1 MRGMVRHVVL
11 LVVGFA
17 AIGMA
22 QYAPGRYALF
32 LEDPPVS
39 ARFRTREEMRTTAA
53 AAYKQQIESTQEA
66 LKRDLVARNIQV
78 AGSVSTLL
86 NAIFVAAGP
95 ERLAELQRIPGV
107 AGVQPL
113 RRGKKL
119 ANKATQLMN
128 APAAWSALGG
138 QQNAGAGI
146 KIAIIDTGIDQTHP
160 AFQDSTLSMPSG
172 FPLCTAGHPEDCAY
186 TNSKVIVARS
196 YVRMIAAGSGPSD
209 STPDDFSPRDR
220 DGHGSNVAA
229 LAAANK
235 NTGTVGFSGMAPQA
249 YLGNYKVYG
258 SPLVNDYPSEDVYI
272 AAIEDA
278 LKDGMDVANFSSGV
292 SALTGALDTGAAC
305 GLATGVPC
313 DPLATAFEAAVQAG
327 IVIAASAGNGGTS
340 DLMYP
345 AFNSIMSPATAPSVI
360 AAGATINSHVLQ
372 PGVSVVG
379 PNAPANLVGIPAQLG
394 DSLFYPSHFG
404 ANQAPLVDVTQLG
417 DTGSA
422 CAALPP
428 FSLSGSFALI
438 ENNPEAPVCDFYT
451 AALNAQE
458 AGATGVIFYM
468 AGSQAPVNPEFLE
481 FLGPVVMI
489 SNQAGVALKSY
500 IDSNPG
506 QVVAIDKAGSEQDLT
521 AFSQMWNFIPALMP
535 NQLASY
541 SSVGPAPDGSI
552 KPDLVATGGFDASEF
567 PDLNDSCLPAPNGMY
582 SAGQR
587 YDPNG
592 EVYTT
597 NGYIAA
603 DGTSNAAPLIAG
615 AAALV
620 KQAHPNFTPTQIK
633 SALLNG
639 AGQSVI
645 TDDFGDPVDVQSVGA
660 GLLDAGAAVNA
671 TVTIE
676 PSTISFGFLSTA
688 GVPLP
693 KTLTIT
699 NKRTSSVTLTAAVL
713 QNSPVA
719 GTNVTAVLSPA
730 TLLPGAKAT
739 LTVALTG
746 AIPSAGEY
754 SGFVTLQ
761 GSGVALQIP
770 YMYLVGIGATAP
782 GAVSNVSILGGGG
795 IGAPGR
801 DMGPVIIQVTDL
813 YGVPVLNTSIPFTV
827 NPHGSATLQSLS
839 GHPPCSPFS
848 STSEITCPTDNYGN
862 AYAEVILG
870 STPSTQP
877 VVSAA
882 VSGTQIPADYAIVA
896 APAITAAGVV
906 DAAVY
911 MQPIAPGSYINI
923 YGQNLVD
930 PEFLNNPNGD
940 LATAL
945 DSPSTGALPLTLDST
960 TVTFDVPS
968 AGISVP
974 GYVYFVSPGVVS
986 VFVPRELQG
995 QTSAQLKVSV
1005 DETVFGNVVTVPLS
1019 DYAPQLFQNPAGV
1032 ATAFDQNGKLITP
1045 TNPVARGAVAV
1056 FYANGLGP
1064 VNNPPASGDPAGSST
1079 TTTQPVVR
1087 IGAQNAQVLFSGL
1100 APGSAGE
1107 YQINAVVP
1115 AGISAGTQTVI
1126 FEIGGQTSQPASI
1139 TVN

>member
-1 MRGMVRHVVL
+1 MLRDVVL

-17 AIGMA
+17 ATGMA
-22 QYAPGRYALF
+22 QYAPNRYALF

-39 ARFRTREEMRTTAA
+39 ARFTTREEMRTTAGV
-53 AAYKQQIESTQEA
+53 AYRQQIESAQEA
-66 LKRDLVARNIQV
+66 VKRDLESRNIQV

-86 NAIFVAAGP
+86 NAVFVVAGP
-95 ERLAELQRIPGV
+95 ERLAELRTIPGV

-119 ANKATQLMN
+119 ANRATQLVD
-128 APAAWSALGG
+128 APGAWSALGG

-160 AFQDSTLSMPSG
+160 AFQDPTLSMPAG

-186 TNSKVIVARS
+186 TNNKVIVARS
-196 YVRMIAAGSGPSD
+196 YVRMLAEGTGPAD

-229 LAAANK
+229 LAAANQ
-235 NTGTVGFSGMAPQA
+235 NTGTVSFTGMAPQA

-258 SPLVNDYPSEDVYI
+258 SPLVNDYASEDVFI
-272 AAIEDA
+272 AAVEDA
-278 LKDGMDVANFSSGV
+278 LKDGMDVANFSNGV

-305 GLATGVPC
+305 GLASGVPC

-327 IVIAASAGNGGTS
+327 MVIAAAAGNSGTS

-345 AFNSIMSPATAPSVI
+345 AFNSIVSPATAPSVI
-360 AAGATINSHVLQ
+360 AVGATINSHVLQ

-379 PNAPANLVGIPAQLG
+379 ANAPASLVGIPAQLG
-394 DSLFYPSHFG
+394 DSLFFPSIFG
-404 ANQAPLVDVTQLG
+404 TNQAPLVDVTQLG
-417 DTGSA
+417 DTGFA

-428 FSLSGSFALI
+428 FSLNGSFALI
-438 ENNPEAPVCDFYT
+438 ENNPAAPPCDFYI

-458 AGATGVIFYM
+458 AGATGVVFYM
-468 AGSQAPVNPEFLE
+468 ATSEPPVNPEFLD

-521 AFSQMWNFIPALMP
+521 AFSQLWNFSPALMP

-552 KPDLVATGGFDASEF
+552 KPDLVATGGFDAAEY
-567 PDLNDSCLPAPNGMY
+567 PDLNDVYLPAPNGMY
-582 SAGQR
+582 SVGQR

-603 DGTSNAAPLIAG
+603 DGTSNSAPLTAG

-633 SALLNG
+633 SALVNG
-639 AGQSVI
+639 AAQSVI
-645 TDDFGDPVDVQSVGA
+645 TDDFGDPVDVQSIGA
-660 GLLDAGAAVNA
+660 GLLDAGAGVKA
-671 TVTIE
+671 TVTAE
-676 PSTISFGFLSTA
+676 PSSISFGFLTTA
-688 GVPLP
+688 GLPTP
-693 KTLTIT
+693 KTLTVT
-699 NKRTSSVTLTAAVL
+699 NKGTSSVTLAAAVL

-719 GTNVTAVLSPA
+719 GTNVTATLSA
-730 TLLPGAKAT
+730 TTLLAGAKAT

-746 AIPSAGEY
+746 IIPAAGEY

-761 GSGVALQIP
+761 GSGVSLQIP
-770 YMYLVGIGATAP
+770 YMYVVGT
-782 GAVSNVSILGGGG
+782 GAVPTGAVPNAAVLGGGG
-795 IGAPGR
+795 IGAPGT

-813 YGVPVLNTSIPFTV
+813 YGIPIPNASIPFTV
-827 NPHGSATLQSLS
+827 NPSGSATLETVS
-839 GHPPCSPFS
+839 GHPACSPFN
-848 STSEITCPTDNYGN
+848 STSTVTCPTDNYGN

-870 STPSTQP
+870 STPSALP
-877 VVSAA
+877 VISAG
-882 VSGTQIPADYAIVA
+882 VSGTQIPVNYEIMAS
-896 APAITAAGVV
+896 PAITAAGVV

-911 MQPIAPGSYINI
+911 RQPIAPGSYINI

-930 PEFLNNPNGD
+930 SAYLNNPNGD
-940 LATAL
+940 PATSL
-945 DSPSTGALPLTLDST
+945 DSPSSGALPLTLDFT

-986 VFVPRELQG
+986 VWVPRELQG
-995 QTSAQLKVSV
+995 QTSAQVKVTV

-1019 DYAPQLFQNPAGV
+1019 DYAPQLFQNPPGV
-1032 ATAFDQNGKLITP
+1032 ATAFDQNGNLITSS
-1045 TNPVARGAVAV
+1045 NPVARGAVAV

-1064 VNNPPASGDPAGSST
+1064 VNNPPASGDPAVSST
-1079 TTTQPVVR
+1079 TTSQPVVR
-1087 IGAQNAQVLFSGL
+1087 IGTQNAQVLFSGL

-1107 YQINAVVP
+1107 YQINVMVP
-1115 AGISAGTQTVI
+1115 TGISAGIQTVI
-1126 FEIGGQTSQPASI
+1126 LEIGGQTSQPVTI